1 MAKDGD
7 IIEVMFGW
15 IIELIGWIFKILIKL
30 LFALTVG
37 LFTLIASG
45 IKALFSKND
54 NIEQ

>member
-15 IIELIGWIFKILIKL
+15 IIELIGWIIKILIKL